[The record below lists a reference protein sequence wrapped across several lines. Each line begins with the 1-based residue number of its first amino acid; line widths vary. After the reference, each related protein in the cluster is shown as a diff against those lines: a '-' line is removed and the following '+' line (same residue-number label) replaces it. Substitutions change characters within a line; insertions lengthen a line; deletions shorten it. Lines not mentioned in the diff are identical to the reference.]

1 MILCIDDDNGTKLY
15 IKKGCIYTDYKSSGG
30 YYKLRVNSNAPVRT
44 YFKSRF
50 IKLKPNKINKLL
62 YKGLK

>member
-15 IKKGCIYTDYKSSGG
+15 IKKGCIYTDYESTGSFYELAGP
-30 YYKLRVNSNAPVRT
+30 NAVRIK
-44 YFKSRF
+44 YFKTRF
-50 IKLKPNKINKLL
+50 IKLKPNKINKVL